1 MGVRT
6 SNIMKA
12 NAVLMMLLMLTAA
25 LAGCAGDESEEL
37 IDQLEQEAAT
47 HEGMMK
53 SLNQT
58 LDALQRDMALLNTTI
73 ESLNGQIGSL
83 DGQILQ
89 HISDIT
95 ALNKH
100 NGSMTMEIDQLS
112 SLIFTLNESMT
123 RLESEVVVLE
133 TTRSSLTSQI
143 SSLETLKAS
152 LEAQVAS
159 LTAANQELVATNANS
174 ADEIS
179 DLQEI
184 AASLNST
191 ISGLLET
198 IAELENSPPSSV
210 NWSSTLDVVIE
221 RGFLKCGVKGGQY
234 GMGYYD
240 EDTGELSGLDISYC
254 MAIAA
259 AIGFNPD
266 SDIEYIYTNS
276 DRFELLSNGSVDV
289 LIRTTTWTASRD
301 ADLNFDFGA
310 INFFDGQGI
319 MVNLDEFPNADSAL
333 DLDGASICV
342 AIGSTSAGNI
352 EDYFV
357 ENDMEYQAVSSWN
370 DGPDFANEDCDAVTG
385 DMSGLVSMKWQ
396 FEQDGSADFE
406 MAIMPEVISKEP
418 LASVTRDYDSEWN
431 EVVSWVWYGMV
442 TAEEFGITSH
452 NYQSADTSNPS
463 IDRFLNEN
471 LGLGTQLNPLDN
483 TWMQSV
489 LSSVG
494 NYGEAYDD
502 AFCDGGYDGYSG
514 SESMSACL
522 MPRSGTL
529 NALESEGGLQYA
541 PPMR

>member
-1 MGVRT
+1 
-6 SNIMKA
+6 MKA
-12 NAVLMMLLMLTAA
+12 NAMLMMLLMLTAA
-25 LAGCAGDESEEL
+25 LSGCAGDESEEW
-37 IDQLEQEAAT
+37 IDQLEQEAT
-47 HEGMMK
+47 NHEGVME
-53 SLNQT
+53 SLNRT
-58 LDALQRDMALLNTTI
+58 LEFLQGDIALLNTTI

-89 HISDIT
+89 HISEIT
-95 ALNKH
+95 ALNEQ
-100 NGSMTMEIDQLS
+100 NTSMTMEIEQLS
-112 SLIFTLNESMT
+112 SLIFTLNESKIG
-123 RLESEVVVLE
+123 LESEVVVLE
-133 TTRSSLTSQI
+133 NARSSLTTQI
-143 SSLETLKAS
+143 SSLETVKAS
-152 LEAQVAS
+152 LEVQVAS
-159 LTAANQELVATNANS
+159 LTTVNQELVATNANS
-174 ADEIS
+174 ADAIL

-221 RGFLKCGVKGGQY
+221 RGFLKCGVKDSQY

-240 EDTGELSGLDISYC
+240 EDTGRLSGLDISYC

-266 SDIEYIYTNS
+266 SDIEYVNTNA

-370 DGPDFANEDCDAVTG
+370 DGPDFANENCDAVTG
-385 DMSGLVSMKWQ
+385 DMSALVSMKWQ
-396 FEQDGSADFE
+396 IEQDGSADFE

-431 EVVSWVWYGMV
+431 EVVSWVWHGMV
-442 TAEEFGITSH
+442 TAEEFGITSY

-463 IDRFLNEN
+463 IDRLLNEN

-502 AFCDGGYDGYSG
+502 AFCDGSYDGYSG
-514 SESMSACL
+514 SESMSSCL